1 MQRMTL
7 GKQLRRR
14 RIMGR
19 GRTVIVALDHGIAAG
34 MVRGLENPLAVVKTV
49 ARTGADGILVTPGV
63 LETVVEEVGN
73 LAILLRIDGCVSP
86 YGSGPMRLF
95 SNVEDAVGMG
105 VDAVVMNATIGAPHE
120 SDELQKIGT
129 IATEGRRWGMPVVA
143 EILSQ
148 RMMANHMDMT
158 GAGKDRLPTDIGDD
172 IAMACRFGVE
182 LGADAIK
189 TRYSGDIEGFRKIV
203 SCTDRPILV
212 AGGPLRDSTLEST
225 LRLVDDVLEAG
236 ASGVIFGRNIWQ
248 QPDPAEALRALCAM
262 VHEDAT
268 VEEALEAAVV

>member
-1 MQRMTL
+1 MQKMKL
-7 GKQLRRR
+7 GKQLRCR

-19 GRTVIVALDHGIAAG
+19 GRTVIVAMDHGIAAG

-49 ARTGADGILVTPGV
+49 ARAGADGILVSPGV
-63 LETVVEEVGN
+63 LESVAEEVGS

-86 YGSGPMRLF
+86 HGSGPMRLF
-95 SNVEDAVGMG
+95 SGVEDAVAMG
-105 VDAVVMNATIGAPHE
+105 VDAVVMNATIGAPYE
-120 SDELQKIGT
+120 SDELQKVGT
-129 IATEGRRWGMPVVA
+129 IATQGRRWGMPVVA

-158 GAGKDRLPTDIGDD
+158 GAGKETLPSDIGDD
-172 IAMACRFGVE
+172 VAMACRFGVE

-189 TRYSGDIEGFRKIV
+189 TRYSGDIESFRKV
-203 SCTDRPILV
+203 VACTDRPILV
-212 AGGPLRDSTLEST
+212 AGGPMRDSTLHST
-225 LRLVDDVLEAG
+225 LKLVDEVLQAG
-236 ASGVIFGRNIWQ
+236 AGGVIFGRNIWQ

-268 VEEALEAAVV
+268 IEEALEAAVV

>member
-1 MQRMTL
+1 MS
-7 GKQLRRR
+7 
-14 RIMGR
+14 R
-19 GRTVIVALDHGIAAG
+19 GRTVIVAMDHGIAAG

-63 LETVVEEVGN
+63 LETVADDLGN
-73 LAILLRIDGCVSP
+73 LAVLLRIDGCVSP

-95 SNVEDAVGMG
+95 SGIEDALALG

-120 SDELQKIGT
+120 SDELQKVGS
-129 IATEGRRWGMPVVA
+129 IATQGRRWGMPVVA

-148 RMMANHMDMT
+148 RMMTNHMDMT
-158 GAGKDRLPTDIGDD
+158 GAGKDGLPADIGDD
-172 IAMACRFGVE
+172 VAMACRFGVE

-212 AGGPLRDSTLEST
+212 AGGPLRDASLEST

-268 VEEALEAAVV
+268 VEEAMEAAAV

>member
-1 MQRMTL
+1 MQDMKL

-19 GRTVIVALDHGIAAG
+19 GRTVIVAMDHGIAAG

-49 ARTGADGILVTPGV
+49 ARAGADGILVTPGV
-63 LETVVEEVGN
+63 LESVADEVGS

-86 YGSGPMRLF
+86 HGSGPMRLF
-95 SNVEDAVGMG
+95 SGIEDAVAMG
-105 VDAVVMNATIGAPHE
+105 VDAVVMNATIGAPYE
-120 SDELQKIGT
+120 SEELQKVGS

-158 GAGKDRLPTDIGDD
+158 GAGKETLPSDIGDD
-172 IAMACRFGVE
+172 VSMACRFGVE

-189 TRYSGDIEGFRKIV
+189 TRYSGDIESFRKV
-203 SCTDRPILV
+203 VACTDRPILV
-212 AGGPLRDSTLEST
+212 AGGPMRDSTLHST
-225 LRLVDDVLEAG
+225 LSLVDEVLQAG
-236 ASGVIFGRNIWQ
+236 AGGVIFGRNIWQ

-268 VEEALEAAVV
+268 IEEALEAAAV